1 MSDSSDDQA
10 VDRADT
16 DGGAEADRGVDADV
30 EADTD
35 AESAAEAGGPSDS
48 TTADD
53 LDALREQVDAEY
65 DFENFTP
72 ADMAKMSAEEWEA
85 AFDAE
90 TWITG
95 PELLD
100 RLEKDLK
107 NKIASRDVFGVVER
121 ETVDGVDRLL
131 VYSDEG
137 YVTVAPDGTVEGE
150 GGILRDVEPMVALC
164 SMEEYEIPEPPENYQ
179 LPSPEAV
186 PEQTGE
192 LGNLMI
198 QLIAGMQLLGGL
210 GLIGAWIVTDIGLV
224 APVIG
229 GLFLAVGFFL
239 FSLVANARLSDRF
252 RADQYRNRLKAVET
266 GGFDRPAG
274 IDGEELAAEIDGGER
289 SDTGGETNAE
299 STARDGNGES
309 RDHTTEGA

>member
-16 DGGAEADRGVDADV
+16 DGGAEADPGADAD
-30 EADTD
+30 EADTG
-35 AESAAEAGGPSDS
+35 ARSAAATGGPSDS
-48 TTADD
+48 TAADD
-53 LDALREQVDAEY
+53 LDALREQVDEKY
-65 DFENFTP
+65 DFENFGP
-72 ADMAKMSAEEWEA
+72 ADMAEMSAEEWDA
-85 AFDAE
+85 AFDADS
-90 TWITG
+90 WITG

-107 NKIASRDVFGVVER
+107 NKIASRDVFGVIER

-137 YVTVAPDGTVEGE
+137 YVTVSPDGTVEGE

-210 GLIGAWIVTDIGLV
+210 GLIGAWIFTDIGLV

-252 RADQYRNRLKAVET
+252 RAEQYRGRLEAVET
-266 GGFDRPAG
+266 GGFERPAG
-274 IDGEELAAEIDGGER
+274 IDGEEPAAEIDGGER
-289 SDTGGETNAE
+289 SDSSGKPDAE
-299 STARDGNGES
+299 SAARDGNGDS

>member
-1 MSDSSDDQA
+1 MSDSSDEQA
-10 VDRADT
+10 VDHAGAD
-16 DGGAEADRGVDADV
+16 GDADP
-30 EADTD
+30 
-35 AESAAEAGGPSDS
+35 AAAAGGEGPSDPAE
-48 TTADD
+48 TDD
-53 LDALREQVDAEY
+53 LDALREEVEAKY

-121 ETVDGVDRLL
+121 ETIDGVDRLL
-131 VYSDEG
+131 AYSDEG

-164 SMEEYEIPEPPENYQ
+164 SMEEYEIDEPPENYQ
-179 LPSPEAV
+179 LPAPESVA
-186 PEQTGE
+186 EQTGE

-198 QLIAGMQLLGGL
+198 QIIAGMQFLGGL
-210 GLIGAWIVTDIGLV
+210 GLIGAWIFTDIGIIAL
-224 APVIG
+224 AIG

-252 RADQYRNRLKAVET
+252 RAEQYRNRLKAVET
-266 GGFDRPAG
+266 GGFDRPAAL
-274 IDGEELAAEIDGGER
+274 DERERPTEIDGGEASK
-289 SDTGGETNAE
+289 SDGDPGGGPAAQE
-299 STARDGNGES
+299 GGHES
-309 RDHTTEGA
+309 RDHTTERA

>member
-107 NKIASRDVFGVVER
+107 TRSPA
-121 ETVDGVDRLL
+121 
-131 VYSDEG
+131 
-137 YVTVAPDGTVEGE
+137 VT
-150 GGILRDVEPMVALC
+150 
-164 SMEEYEIPEPPENYQ
+164 S
-179 LPSPEAV
+179 S
-186 PEQTGE
+186 
-192 LGNLMI
+192 
-198 QLIAGMQLLGGL
+198 
-210 GLIGAWIVTDIGLV
+210 AW
-224 APVIG
+224 
-229 GLFLAVGFFL
+229 
-239 FSLVANARLSDRF
+239 SNA
-252 RADQYRNRLKAVET
+252 K
-266 GGFDRPAG
+266 P
-274 IDGEELAAEIDGGER
+274 
-289 SDTGGETNAE
+289 
-299 STARDGNGES
+299 STASTACWCTPMKG
-309 RDHTTEGA
+309 T